1 MTRIPAVTG
10 QLFLAMV
17 SFAKRDNVISIEE
30 EIANGVPPPADIEDN
45 LATFKL

>member
-1 MTRIPAVTG
+1 M
-10 QLFLAMV
+10 
-17 SFAKRDNVISIEE
+17 ISIEE